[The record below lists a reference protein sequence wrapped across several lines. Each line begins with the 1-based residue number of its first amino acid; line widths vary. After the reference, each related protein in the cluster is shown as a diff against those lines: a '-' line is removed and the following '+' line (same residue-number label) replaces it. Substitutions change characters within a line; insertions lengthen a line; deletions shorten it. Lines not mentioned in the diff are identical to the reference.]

1 MSHSDNIKFPWAFSG
16 AAKIRCVDWI
26 CLPDKSYVFKIITVR
41 FIRCKTVALDG
52 QQCDKPLGWDQFPNA
67 TCFIEGI
74 QFNIILLK
82 VIRIELY
89 AFIEETKVG
98 DTCIV

>member
-1 MSHSDNIKFPWAFSG
+1 MVGRVINNW
-16 AAKIRCVDWI
+16 
-26 CLPDKSYVFKIITVR
+26 
-41 FIRCKTVALDG
+41 DG
-52 QQCDKPLGWDQFPNA
+52 DRFPNA

-74 QFNIILLK
+74 QFNIIILLK